1 LTRAR
6 RRHTVRGMPM
16 CWAIL
21 IHLRAT
27 TCNSMQYVI
36 TTDTP
41 IAEPHPVLTMSKL
54 NDARRLFAKQQGIPV
69 GDVVVTWMGPVV
81 YDEGFAGL

>member
-16 CWAIL
+16 CWAII

-27 TCNSMQYVI
+27 TRNSMQYVVSS
-36 TTDTP
+36 DTP
-41 IAEPHPVLTMSKL
+41 ITEQPPVLTMSKL
-54 NDARRLFAKQQGIPV
+54 NEARRNFAKLQGLPV
-69 GDVVVTWMGPVV
+69 SEVVVTWMGPVA